1 MLTFM
6 NQNPSISV
14 ITCLYN
20 CPTNLFENCIKGLL
34 SQTFTDFEVLIVN
47 DGSTKFIDENI
58 AIIEKY
64 CKDDSR
70 FNYYEKEH
78 SGKSQTLNFALK
90 LAKGKYIAINDSD
103 DVSYPERLEYQYMF
117 LEDHPE
123 YDVISNAMRANPSGI
138 IFPGVFES
146 AEVTADNVYYKANHP
161 SQMFNREHVLNA
173 VPFLFEQIYDSMEDN
188 VFNHIMFY
196 CGNIKMWY
204 DNNILVEYS
213 CLNPDAVH
221 YENLYGYKK
230 EGSFKLFFNTFNKQW
245 RYKDAKFT
253 CILLINNNWKEEIEK
268 TIINIRF
275 TADNVKLILV
285 NYDNCNLNSNNE
297 LNKYGVKIFNANG
310 LADAI
315 NVGVANCDTEYLMVI
330 GKPIRFYMHNWDL
343 YATRKL
349 EIADKYKFVQP
360 YITGID
366 KINRDDY
373 YNNNGKCEP
382 DYKLRCGENLI
393 LLDSQMTEKRD
404 HLKRYSEY
412 TDLINIPIID
422 DDLVFIT
429 TVTAMTK
436 IQGALGW
443 DDDILLNVFLSLK
456 EYATDGWIWID
467 TDLKCGV
474 IDNFEFN
481 NYNKEEYK
489 IKYLIN
495 MWKIAYFFLN
505 ETRFIYEKI
514 IHDNINTV
522 SKNSVV
528 NMNDFDELGNKI
540 VESVID
546 DKELNKWKR
555 SFRFIKDMSY
565 FLKNIN
571 LKYNDWSLTYKI

>member
-1 MLTFM
+1 M
-6 NQNPSISV
+6 NQGPSISV

-64 CKDDSR
+64 CKDDNR

-90 LAKGKYIAINDSD
+90 IAKGKYIAINDSD
-103 DVSYPERLEYQYMF
+103 DVSYPERLEYQYTF
-117 LEDHPE
+117 LETHPE

-146 AEVTADNVYYKANHP
+146 EAVTNGNLHYKANHP

-213 CLNPDAVH
+213 QLNPDAVH

-230 EGSFKLFFNTFNKQW
+230 EGAFKLFFYTFNQQW

-253 CILLINNNWKEEIEK
+253 CILLINKTWKEEIEK
-268 TIINIRF
+268 TIINIRY
-275 TADNVKLILV
+275 TSDNVKLILV
-285 NYDNCNLNSNNE
+285 VYDNCKINSNKE
-297 LNKYGVKIFNANG
+297 LDKYGVTILEANG
-310 LADAI
+310 VADAI
-315 NVGVANCDTEYLMVI
+315 NVGIAGCETENLMVI
-330 GKPIRFYMHNWDL
+330 GKPIRFYTHNWDL
-343 YATRKL
+343 YACRKL
-349 EIADKYKFVQP
+349 QVADKYKFVQP
-360 YITGID
+360 YITGIE

-373 YNNNGKCEP
+373 YNDNGKCEP

-393 LLDSQMTEKRD
+393 LMDPQMTEKRD
-404 HLKRYSEY
+404 SIVRYQYSEY

-429 TVTAMTK
+429 TVTEMTK
-436 IQGALGW
+436 VQGALGW
-443 DDDILLNVFLSLK
+443 DDNILLNVFLSLK
-456 EYATDGWIWID
+456 EYATKEGCIWID
-467 TDLKCGV
+467 TELRCGV

-481 NYNKEEYK
+481 DYNAQEYK

-495 MWKIAYFFLN
+495 MWKIAHFFLN

-514 IHDNINTV
+514 VHDSIDTM
-522 SKNSVV
+522 SKNSIT
-528 NMNDFDELGNKI
+528 NMHDFNNLGNQI
-540 VESVID
+540 MESVIN
-546 DKELNKWKR
+546 DKELNKWKKV
-555 SFRFIKDMSY
+555 FKFENDMSY

-571 LKYNDWSLTYKI
+571 LKYRSWDLTYQI

>member
-1 MLTFM
+1 M
-6 NQNPSISV
+6 NQGPSISV

-64 CKDDSR
+64 CKDDDR
-70 FNYYEKEH
+70 FNYYDTEH
-78 SGKSQTLNFALK
+78 TGKSQTLNFALK
-90 LAKGKYIAINDSD
+90 IAKGKYIAINDSD
-103 DVSYPERLEYQYMF
+103 DVSYTERLEYQYTF
-117 LEDHPE
+117 LETHKE
-123 YDVISNAMRANPSGI
+123 YDVISNAMKANPSGI

-146 AEVTADNVYYKANHP
+146 EDVTADNLHYKANHP

-188 VFNHIMFY
+188 VFNHIMFH
-196 CGNIKMWY
+196 CGHLKLWY
-204 DNNILVEYS
+204 DNNVLVEYS
-213 CLNPDAVH
+213 QLNPDAVH

-230 EGSFKLFFNTFNKQW
+230 EGSFKLFYHTFNAKQFH
-245 RYKDAKFT
+245 KDAKFT
-253 CILLINNNWKEEIEK
+253 CILLINKNWKEEIER
-268 TIINIRF
+268 TLLNIRF
-275 TADNVKLILV
+275 TADNVKIILV
-285 NYDNCNLNSNNE
+285 NYDNCKINVNNE
-297 LNKYGVKIFNANG
+297 LDKYDVKICYALNC
-310 LADAI
+310 ADAI
-315 NVGVANCDTEYLMVI
+315 NVGVANCETEYLMII
-330 GKPIRFYMHNWDL
+330 GKPIRFYIHNWDM
-343 YATRKL
+343 YAIRKL
-349 EIADKYKFVQP
+349 KVADKYKFVQP

-373 YNNNGKCEP
+373 YNNNGKCEI

-393 LLDSQMTEKRD
+393 LMDPQMTEKRESIN
-404 HLKRYSEY
+404 KYSEY
-412 TDLINIPIID
+412 TDLINIPIIN

-429 TVTAMTK
+429 TVTEIK
-436 IQGALGW
+436 RIQGALGW
-443 DDDILLNVFLSLK
+443 DDNILLNVFLSLK
-456 EYATDGWIWID
+456 EYAKDKGWIWID

-495 MWKIAYFFLN
+495 MWKIAHFFLN

-514 IHDNINTV
+514 VHDSLNTI
-522 SKNSVV
+522 SKNSIT
-528 NMNDFDELGNKI
+528 NMHDFNNLGNQI
-540 VESVID
+540 MENVIND
-546 DKELNKWKR
+546 EEFNKCKKT
-555 SFRFIKDMSY
+555 FIFDKDMSY

-571 LKYNDWSLTYKI
+571 LKYRGWDLTYQI